1 MKNKIIILI
10 AVLLILAAVVWLMK
24 PDDSSPIASSSA
36 VVDEFPLSTSTDSQS
51 SSEALIVNETMSTQH
66 EAENRQ
72 QNELIDTKS
81 DLSIQPIDP
90 ETDPGNQIV
99 KKN

>member
-1 MKNKIIILI
+1 MYAPTTTCLSWTISQP
-10 AVLLILAAVVWLMK
+10 LARRWVH
-24 PDDSSPIASSSA
+24 
-36 VVDEFPLSTSTDSQS
+36 E
-51 SSEALIVNETMSTQH
+51 EH

-99 KKN
+99 EKN

>member
-36 VVDEFPLSTSTDSQS
+36 VVDEFPLSTSTDSKS

-81 DLSIQPIDP
+81 DLSILPIDP

-99 KKN
+99 EKN